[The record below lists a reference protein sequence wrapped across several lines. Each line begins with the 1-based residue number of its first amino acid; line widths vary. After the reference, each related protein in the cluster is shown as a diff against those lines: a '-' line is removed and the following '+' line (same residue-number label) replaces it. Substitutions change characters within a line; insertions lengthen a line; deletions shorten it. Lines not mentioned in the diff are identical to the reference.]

1 MLCAPDEF
9 VGPSNVHAFRSL
21 LCHAPVPCFARR
33 CDPCL
38 MSEADGSSLVKANVH
53 SEDVDQRQQDTILSW
68 NEPETGI
75 DHALSFQEPD
85 GCIIEL
91 WEQSARCRAATRIGS
106 RTRRPVAAAGR
117 RTGRPGGLDCSGMG
131 GGDTLRAVIELV
143 ALADRRATREARK
156 RRTRSRRSGRPRAR
170 SSLSTPRA
178 APRTATAP
186 TGPIWSARWHS
197 SRRRRP
203 ACTRL

>member
-38 MSEADGSSLVKANVH
+38 MSEADGSSQCAQRGRGPAAAGHDPVMERAGDRHRPRALVPGARRLH
-53 SEDVDQRQQDTILSW
+53 HRALGAICSLQGRDADRQ
-68 NEPETGI
+68 P
-75 DHALSFQEPD
+75 A
-85 GCIIEL
+85 
-91 WEQSARCRAATRIGS
+91 
-106 RTRRPVAAAGR
+106 RRPVAAAGR
-117 RTGRPGGLDCSGMG
+117 RTGRPGGLDGSGMG
-131 GGDTLRAVIELV
+131 CGDTLRAVIELV